1 MKEFG
6 MLPPLDR
13 PLVRTP
19 RKIYQNG
26 SIQMKTVFIMHGTY
40 SSLDLNDVHYLK
52 RFHGNH
58 PSGKRNKQMSQKPKI
73 RLQKTPNSSSVIDL
87 DPAIHDHSLTHS
99 HSTTPISLLSLLSL
113 LSPAPTLPHFP
124 PHPIPSVFN
133 NPIQNLHFL
142 PSKPRYSIRLKS
154 SSYAPFPPTSQ
165 RRSQKS
171 RTPTMRNCLWSPCRM
186 CGQMTTMQVRGWV
199 VLQPEPRMTWGG
211 SGRRDWGD

>member
-1 MKEFG
+1 

-99 HSTTPISLLSLLSL
+99 HSTTPIISLLTL
-113 LSPAPTLPHFP
+113 PPTLPHFP
-124 PHPIPSVFN
+124 P
-133 NPIQNLHFL
+133 
-142 PSKPRYSIRLKS
+142 
-154 SSYAPFPPTSQ
+154 PPPSQ

-171 RTPTMRNCLWSPCRM
+171 RTRTMRNCLWSPCSL
-186 CGQMTTMQVRGWV
+186 CGQMTTMPVRGVGGVATRAWNEV
-199 VLQPEPRMTWGG
+199 GRLGEEGLLGRLKLFMRVGQFMIWGLMYW
-211 SGRRDWGD
+211 SWWRRR